1 MIQILAIGLEYGN
14 PLVYLFLFI
23 LFEPPIMIII
33 FYLIDCFKEWKKG
46 DKK

>member
-14 PLVYLFLFI
+14 PLVYLFLFM

-33 FYLIDCFKEWKKG
+33 FYLIDFFKERENKK
-46 DKK
+46 